1 MGKSTLFNALT
12 ASKNAEA
19 ANFPFCTIDPNIGIV
34 DVVDE
39 RLDKLTELSKSKKK
53 IYTNITFVDIAGLVK
68 GASKGEGLGNKFLSH
83 IREVDAIIHLV
94 RCFDSEK
101 ITHVNSKINPVEDL
115 ETIKTEIILSDIDII
130 QKKLEKGKKKLLEEK
145 QIKILEEKLN
155 QLNEGKEIFINGSD
169 EKKFLSSLGLL
180 SIKPKIIVCNVDEE
194 SLANGNAFT
203 KEVQNKYSNEKVVT
217 ICADIEDQIMGLDN
231 SERETFMKEIGLN
244 KTGLNQLIKEGY
256 ELLNLDTFFTSGPE
270 ESRAWTVEK
279 NTPAPK
285 AASVI
290 HTDFEKKFLTT
301 LGLLSI
307 KPKIIVCNV
316 DEESLATGNAFT
328 EDVKR
333 KYTAEKIVTICA
345 DIEDQ
350 IMGLD
355 NNERETFMKEIGLN
369 KTGLNQLIKEGYD
382 LLNLDTF
389 FTSGPEESRAWT
401 IEKNTL
407 APQAAS
413 VIHTDFEKNFIRA
426 EAVTCEDFIKFGSA
440 EKCKENGKLRIEG
453 KDYIV
458 KDGDVLYFRVNP

>member
-1 MGKSTLFNALT
+1 MGFKCGIVGLPNVGKSTLFNALT

-34 DVVDE
+34 DVVDK
-39 RLDKLTELSKSKKK
+39 RLDQLAKLSNSKKK

-94 RCFDSEK
+94 RCFDSDK
-101 ITHVNSKINPVEDL
+101 ITHVNSVINPVDDL

-130 QKKLEKGKKKLLEEK
+130 QKKLDKGKKKLLSEK
-145 QIKILEEKLN
+145 EVKILEEKLN
-155 QLNEGKEIFINGSD
+155 QLNQGNQVTDYD
-169 EKKFLSSLGLL
+169 ENENEFLSRLGLL

-194 SLANGNAFT
+194 GLSNGNSFT
-203 KEVQNKYSNEKVVT
+203 ENVINKNPNEKVVT
-217 ICADIEDQIMGLDN
+217 ICADIEDQIM
-231 SERETFMKEIGLN
+231 
-244 KTGLNQLIKEGY
+244 
-256 ELLNLDTFFTSGPE
+256 NLDDS
-270 ESRAWTVEK
+270 EK
-279 NTPAPK
+279 
-285 AASVI
+285 
-290 HTDFEKKFLTT
+290 
-301 LGLLSI
+301 
-307 KPKIIVCNV
+307 
-316 DEESLATGNAFT
+316 
-328 EDVKR
+328 
-333 KYTAEKIVTICA
+333 
-345 DIEDQ
+345 
-350 IMGLD
+350 
-355 NNERETFMKEIGLN
+355 ETFMKEIGLN

-401 IEKNTL
+401 VKTNTS
-407 APQAAS
+407 APKAAS

-426 EAVTCEDFIKFGSA
+426 ETVTCNDFIKFGSA

>member
-1 MGKSTLFNALT
+1 MGFKCGIVGLPNVGKSTLFNALT

-34 DVVDE
+34 DVIDK
-39 RLDKLTELSKSKKK
+39 RLDQLSKLSNSKKK

-83 IREVDAIIHLV
+83 IREVDAIVHLV
-94 RCFDSEK
+94 RCFESEK

-115 ETIKTEIILSDIDII
+115 ETIKTEIILSDLDII
-130 QKKLEKGKKKLLEEK
+130 QKKLEKGKKKLLKENEVY
-145 QIKILEEKLN
+145 ILEEKLN
-155 QLNEGKEIFINGSD
+155 QLNAGNVVDVKNAD

-180 SIKPKIIVCNVDEE
+180 SMKPKIVVCNVDED
-194 SLANGNAFT
+194 SLSKGNQFT
-203 KEVQNKYSNEKVVT
+203 EQVKKNYSNEKVIS
-217 ICADIEDQIMGLDN
+217 ICADIEDQIMGLD
-231 SERETFMKEIGLN
+231 K
-244 KTGLNQLIKEGY
+244 
-256 ELLNLDTFFTSGPE
+256 
-270 ESRAWTVEK
+270 
-279 NTPAPK
+279 
-285 AASVI
+285 
-290 HTDFEKKFLTT
+290 
-301 LGLLSI
+301 
-307 KPKIIVCNV
+307 
-316 DEESLATGNAFT
+316 
-328 EDVKR
+328 
-333 KYTAEKIVTICA
+333 
-345 DIEDQ
+345 
-350 IMGLD
+350 
-355 NNERETFMKEIGLN
+355 NERENFMKDIGLS

-407 APQAAS
+407 APKAAG

-440 EKCKENGKLRIEG
+440 EKCKEDGKLRIEG

>member
-1 MGKSTLFNALT
+1 MGFKCGIVGLPNIGKSTLFNALT

-34 DVVDE
+34 DVIDE
-39 RLDKLTELSKSKKK
+39 RLDKLTKLSNSKKK

-94 RCFDSEK
+94 RCFESDK
-101 ITHVNSKINPVEDL
+101 ITHVNSNINPVEDL
-115 ETIKTEIILSDIDII
+115 ETIKTEIILSDLDVI
-130 QKKLEKGKKKLLEEK
+130 QKKLEKGKKKLLQEK
-145 QIKILEEKLN
+145 EVKILEEKLN
-155 QLNEGKEIFINGSD
+155 QLNDGREILTNDEF

-194 SLANGNAFT
+194 SLAKGNNFT
-203 KEVQNKYSNEKVVT
+203 E
-217 ICADIEDQIMGLDN
+217 
-231 SERETFMKEIGLN
+231 
-244 KTGLNQLIKEGY
+244 
-256 ELLNLDTFFTSGPE
+256 
-270 ESRAWTVEK
+270 
-279 NTPAPK
+279 
-285 AASVI
+285 SVI
-290 HTDFEKKFLTT
+290 KNYSK
-301 LGLLSI
+301 
-307 KPKIIVCNV
+307 
-316 DEESLATGNAFT
+316 
-328 EDVKR
+328 
-333 KYTAEKIVTICA
+333 EKIVTICA

-355 NNERETFMKEIGLN
+355 NNERETFMKEIGLD

-382 LLNLDTF
+382 LLSLDTF

-401 IEKNTL
+401 VKKNTL
-407 APQAAS
+407 APKAAS

-426 EAVTCEDFIKFGSA
+426 ETVTCEDFIKYGSA

-453 KDYIV
+453 KDYVV

>member
-1 MGKSTLFNALT
+1 MGFKCGIVGLPNVGKSTLFNALT

-34 DVVDE
+34 DVVDD
-39 RLDKLTELSKSKKK
+39 RLDKLTKLSNSKKK

-94 RCFDSEK
+94 RCFESDK
-101 ITHVNSKINPVEDL
+101 ITHVNSKINPIEDL
-115 ETIKTEIILSDIDII
+115 ETIRTEIILSDIDII
-130 QKKLEKGKKKLLEEK
+130 QKKLEKGKKKVLQEK
-145 QIKILEEKLN
+145 EIKILEEKLN
-155 QLNEGKEIFINGSD
+155 QLNDGKEAIIKDQS
-169 EKKFLSSLGLL
+169 ERKFLDTLGLL
-180 SIKPKIIVCNVDEE
+180 STKPKIIVCNVDEE
-194 SLANGNAFT
+194 SLVKGNNFT
-203 KEVQNKYSNEKVVT
+203 ESVKKKYSNEK
-217 ICADIEDQIMGLDN
+217 
-231 SERETFMKEIGLN
+231 
-244 KTGLNQLIKEGY
+244 
-256 ELLNLDTFFTSGPE
+256 
-270 ESRAWTVEK
+270 
-279 NTPAPK
+279 
-285 AASVI
+285 
-290 HTDFEKKFLTT
+290 
-301 LGLLSI
+301 
-307 KPKIIVCNV
+307 IIN
-316 DEESLATGNAFT
+316 
-328 EDVKR
+328 
-333 KYTAEKIVTICA
+333 ICA

-401 IEKNTL
+401 VKKNTL
-407 APQAAS
+407 APKAAS

>member
-1 MGKSTLFNALT
+1 MGFKCGIVGLPNIGKSTLFNALT

-39 RLDKLTELSKSKKK
+39 RLDKLSKLSNSKKK

-94 RCFDSEK
+94 RCFESDK
-101 ITHVNSKINPVEDL
+101 ITHVNSKISPVEDL
-115 ETIKTEIILSDIDII
+115 ETIKTEIILSDLDIV
-130 QKKLEKGKKKLLEEK
+130 QKKLEKGKKKLLQEEEV
-145 QIKILEEKLN
+145 QILEEKLK
-155 QLNEGKEIFINGSD
+155 QLNEGKEATIKD
-169 EKKFLSSLGLL
+169 E
-180 SIKPKIIVCNVDEE
+180 
-194 SLANGNAFT
+194 
-203 KEVQNKYSNEKVVT
+203 
-217 ICADIEDQIMGLDN
+217 
-231 SERETFMKEIGLN
+231 
-244 KTGLNQLIKEGY
+244 
-256 ELLNLDTFFTSGPE
+256 
-270 ESRAWTVEK
+270 
-279 NTPAPK
+279 
-285 AASVI
+285 
-290 HTDFEKKFLTT
+290 FEKKFLTT

-316 DEESLATGNAFT
+316 DEESLAKGNAFT
-328 EDVKR
+328 ENVK
-333 KYTAEKIVTICA
+333 KVYYDEKIVTICA

-355 NNERETFMKEIGLN
+355 NNEREIFMKEIGLN

-401 IEKNTL
+401 VEKNTL

-426 EAVTCEDFIKFGSA
+426 EAVTCEDFIKFGST

-458 KDGDVLYFRVNP
+458 KDGDVLFFRVNP